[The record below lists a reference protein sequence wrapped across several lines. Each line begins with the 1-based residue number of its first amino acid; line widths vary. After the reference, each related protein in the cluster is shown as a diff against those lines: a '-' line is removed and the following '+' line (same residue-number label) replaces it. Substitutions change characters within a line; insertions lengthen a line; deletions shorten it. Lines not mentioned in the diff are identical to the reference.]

1 MDLLDTEFYGKVA
14 RVQNALKAPKNQ
26 FNKFGGYK
34 YRSCEDILEAAKPL
48 CIKEGLVLTITD
60 DIVEIGTRIYVK
72 AEVILTDGKGLIST
86 CAFAR
91 ESEDKKGMDSAQI
104 TGATSSYARKYALN
118 GMFCIDDT
126 KDPDTYEG
134 ENKAPSVAPRAR
146 KVAAATTTAPV
157 VEYITDEQIKE
168 LQRLKVDPDKLCIY
182 YKANSI
188 RELTKQDADDAI
200 ARKKAQVASEV
211 SNGV

>member
-34 YRSCEDILEAAKPL
+34 YRSCEDILEAVKPL
-48 CIKEGLVLTITD
+48 CIKEGLALTITD
-60 DIVEIGTRIYVK
+60 DIVEIGGRIYVK

-91 ESEDKKGMDSAQI
+91 EAEDKKGMDVAQI

-134 ENKAPSVAPRAR
+134 DVKAPVAPRAR
-146 KVAAATTTAPV
+146 KTATATAP

-168 LQRLKVDPDKLCIY
+168 LQSLKVDPDKLCIY

-188 RELTKQDADDAI
+188 RELTKQAADDAI
-200 ARKKAQVASEV
+200 TRKKAQIASEV
-211 SNGV
+211 NNGV